1 MEILLGA
8 SRQTCSSIM
17 SFNDV
22 LTVSQLTA
30 QIKNLIESNYASI
43 VVRGEISNFTH
54 HSSGHMYF
62 TLKDSHSELRAV
74 MFKGSNNGL
83 TFSPKN
89 GLDVIA
95 KGKLSVYE
103 ARGQYQI
110 ILNHMEPA
118 GIGAL
123 YQAFEETKKRL
134 QAEGMF
140 SDERKLSLPKFPTS
154 VGIVT
159 SKTGA
164 ALQDMLII
172 FKRRAPQVKIVIRSA
187 LVQGDDAALDVA
199 SGIADLSTIDDIDL
213 IIIGRGGGSFEDL
226 WPFND
231 EALAREIVKC
241 KKPIISAV
249 GHETDLTI
257 SDMVADLRAPT
268 PSAAAEIAIKN
279 IFEISQNID
288 DQTKRIQNIVES
300 KIASYWQT
308 LDNLVERHNLQKPI
322 NVFKRHLEKIENFDK
337 NLKIIMNKIF
347 LLKESKLQSLSN
359 SLEALSPNNT
369 LKRGYSIAFN
379 KKNQIITHPES
390 IASNESFKVKM
401 ADGEMA
407 AVKK

>member
-1 MEILLGA
+1 
-8 SRQTCSSIM
+8 M

-172 FKRRAPQVKIVIRSA
+172 FKRRAPQVRIVIRSA
-187 LVQGDDAALDVA
+187 LVQGDDASLDVA
-199 SGIADLSTIDDIDL
+199 SGIADLSTIEDIDL

-288 DQTKRIQNIVES
+288 DQTERIQNIVES

>member
-1 MEILLGA
+1 
-8 SRQTCSSIM
+8 M

-110 ILNHMEPA
+110 ILNHMELA

-369 LKRGYSIAFN
+369 LKRGYSIAFD

-390 IASNESFKVKM
+390 IASNESFKLKM

>member
-1 MEILLGA
+1 
-8 SRQTCSSIM
+8 M

-62 TLKDSHSELRAV
+62 TLKDSHSELRSV

-140 SDERKLSLPKFPTS
+140 NDERKLSLPKFPTS

-172 FKRRAPQVKIVIRSA
+172 FKRRAPQVRIVIRSA
-187 LVQGDDAALDVA
+187 LVQGDDASLDVA
-199 SGIADLSTIDDIDL
+199 SGIADLSTIEDIDL

-288 DQTKRIQNIVES
+288 DQTKRIQNIVVS

-390 IASNESFKVKM
+390 IASNESFKLKM

>member
-1 MEILLGA
+1 
-8 SRQTCSSIM
+8 M

-347 LLKESKLQSLSN
+347 VLKESKLQSLSN

>member
-1 MEILLGA
+1 
-8 SRQTCSSIM
+8 M

-199 SGIADLSTIDDIDL
+199 SGIADLSTIDDIDF

-390 IASNESFKVKM
+390 IASNESFKLKM

>member
-1 MEILLGA
+1 
-8 SRQTCSSIM
+8 M

-308 LDNLVERHNLQKPI
+308 LDNLVERHSLQKPI

-369 LKRGYSIAFN
+369 LKRGYSIAFD

-390 IASNESFKVKM
+390 IASNESFKLKM

>member
-1 MEILLGA
+1 
-8 SRQTCSSIM
+8 M

-359 SLEALSPNNT
+359 NLEALSPNNT
-369 LKRGYSIAFN
+369 LKRGYSIAFD

-390 IASNESFKVKM
+390 IASNESFKLKM

>member
-1 MEILLGA
+1 
-8 SRQTCSSIM
+8 M

-140 SDERKLSLPKFPTS
+140 SNERKLSLPKFPTS

-172 FKRRAPQVKIVIRSA
+172 FKRRAPQVRIVIRSA
-187 LVQGDDAALDVA
+187 LVQGDDASLDVA

>member
-1 MEILLGA
+1 
-8 SRQTCSSIM
+8 M

-288 DQTKRIQNIVES
+288 DQTKRIQNIVLS

-390 IASNESFKVKM
+390 IASNESFKLKM

>member
-1 MEILLGA
+1 
-8 SRQTCSSIM
+8 M

-110 ILNHMEPA
+110 ILNHMELA

>member
-1 MEILLGA
+1 
-8 SRQTCSSIM
+8 M

-390 IASNESFKVKM
+390 IASNESFKLKM

>member
-1 MEILLGA
+1 
-8 SRQTCSSIM
+8 M

-140 SDERKLSLPKFPTS
+140 SNERKLSLPKFPTS

-172 FKRRAPQVKIVIRSA
+172 FKRRAPQVRIVIRSA

-288 DQTKRIQNIVES
+288 DQTKRIQNIVVS

>member
-1 MEILLGA
+1 
-8 SRQTCSSIM
+8 M
-17 SFNDV
+17 SFNDI

-369 LKRGYSIAFN
+369 LKRGYSISFN